1 MNIKDKLQIVLI
13 TYNRRKYVERTFEKF
28 ILPDKSPVKY
38 FDIMVLDNNSADD
51 TENYVKSLTNRYP
64 NVKYQK
70 NKYNIGISGNIA
82 KAMEI
87 ADKEYL
93 WIICD
98 DDKYD
103 WSNWNE
109 VEQAVNKN
117 EDVICVARYAIPE
130 EKIDCTEYH
139 LLQLTFVPAIIIKT
153 SVYNDTNIRNSFD
166 NIFTL
171 FPHLFPIIS
180 LINKNKKIY
189 ILNKPIVDNGMDVIN
204 TDSSYIRGV
213 KSDALCKR
221 TRTMSWITGYANVC
235 SMIQNKELKHKTM
248 ICAINFIHNGFKKFC
263 KDIYFTYF
271 EKGNWMQITDICL
284 ALDTIH
290 CLKLFFFA
298 SLIYIK
304 HKILYSYSQG
314 DKLYINFLWIK
325 FKFKKYKDQKHTII
339 QILGIKITKNSQTK
353 KISFSLGK

>member
-1 MNIKDKLQIVLI
+1 
-13 TYNRRKYVERTFEKF
+13 
-28 ILPDKSPVKY
+28 
-38 FDIMVLDNNSADD
+38 MVLDNNSTDD

-180 LINKNKKIY
+180 FINKNKKIY
-189 ILNKPIVDNGMDVIN
+189 ILNKAVVDNGMDVIN

-213 KSDALCKR
+213 KSDDLCKR

-248 ICAINFIHNGFKKFC
+248 ICAINFIHNGFKKFY
-263 KDIYFTYF
+263 KDIYFAYF

-304 HKILYSYSQG
+304 HKILSSYSQD

-325 FKFKKYKDQKHTII
+325 FKFNKYKDQKHTMI
-339 QILGIKITKNSQTK
+339 QILGIKIKKNSQTK
-353 KISFSLGK
+353 KLSFSLGK